1 MNKLIVLIKNKPIL
15 SSLVL
20 IILAN
25 GFTEL
30 PLRNYLS
37 NFMSYQTALMVSIL
51 ALQMS
56 CFGFLAYL
64 SRRLNFYDSFNM
76 KLYKPAKSLWIAI
89 PFFLLILLNGVGN
102 IKLEYIAANPLTFVL
117 YFFAFLSTGFFE
129 EILFRGILFNLINN
143 KFGSNNKGFY
153 FSLFISS
160 FIFGACHITHLL
172 DGTMPLLN
180 FLNQMFYASV
190 IGVLFTALYLRCNTL
205 LVPILIHGLIDIT
218 GCTEFLSITSK
229 ELYFQSLMHS
239 PITYK
244 TIVGNLIIFLPLLI
258 WGIFLLRKNVPSSQN
273 ISSEITI

>member
-1 MNKLIVLIKNKPIL
+1 MNKLIALIKNKPIL

-25 GFTEL
+25 VFTEL

-37 NFMSYQTALMVSIL
+37 NFMSYQAALMISIF

-56 CFGFLAYL
+56 CFGFLVYL
-64 SRRLNFYDSFNM
+64 SHKLNIYDSFNM
-76 KLYKPAKSLWIAI
+76 NLSKPVKNLWIAL
-89 PFFLLILLNGVGN
+89 PFALLILINVIGG
-102 IKLEYIAANPLTFVL
+102 IKLEYIINNPLTFIL
-117 YFFAFLSTGFFE
+117 YVFAFLSTGFFE

-160 FIFGACHITHLL
+160 FIFGSCHITHLL

-229 ELYFQSLMHS
+229 ELYFQSLIHS

-258 WGIFLLRKNVPSSQN
+258 WGIFLLRKNVPSRQN